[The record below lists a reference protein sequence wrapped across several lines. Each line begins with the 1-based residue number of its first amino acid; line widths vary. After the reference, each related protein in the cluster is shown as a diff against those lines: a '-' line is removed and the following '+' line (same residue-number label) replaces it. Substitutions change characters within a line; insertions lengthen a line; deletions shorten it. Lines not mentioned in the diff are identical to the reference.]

1 MLKYLGQPTI
11 TFAEFPD
18 EISLVLNISNC
29 PGTCKQCSEPEL
41 REDVGELLTFS
52 ALDEIIR
59 SHPGITLLGIL
70 GGDNDHAAVEE
81 LTKYVH
87 EKHHL
92 KVGMYSGREYLD
104 LNLLNLLDYYKIGR
118 WIMPEGD
125 YANWWKTNCGP
136 ITFTFSNQLMF
147 KREGNKWIN
156 ITSKF
161 RTKSVNNLERQII
174 KAD

>member
-52 ALDEIIR
+52 ALDEMIR
-59 SHPGITLLGIL
+59 SHPGITLIGIM
-70 GGDNDHAAVEE
+70 GGDNDHSAVEK
-81 LTKYVH
+81 LAQYVH

-92 KVGMYSGREYLD
+92 RVGMYSGFNFLD
-104 LNLLNLLDYYKIGR
+104 INLLNCLDYYKIGEFR
-118 WIMPEGD
+118 PFVGD
-125 YANWWKTNCGP
+125 ESTWKDQTAGP
-136 ITFTFSNQLMF
+136 IVLPVSNQVMF
-147 KREGNKWIN
+147 KRVGDKWIN
-156 ITSKF
+156 ITDKF
-161 RTKSVNNLERQII
+161 RKHKINNWKNTIL
-174 KAD
+174 